1 LSRPKF
7 QPIHASIL
15 AQGDIFITSGGST
28 VMFKHRTKATH
39 PVFICKE
46 EEEKLTKNMR
56 LARTP
61 LAIRSNE
68 HLI

>member
-1 LSRPKF
+1 
-7 QPIHASIL
+7 
-15 AQGDIFITSGGST
+15 
-28 VMFKHRTKATH
+28 MFKHRTKATH